1 MLKENTLFSR
11 EAVVLITLF
20 AEILLISGNHIK
32 GSSQWIKRQIGI
44 CGTFKKIDFAVV
56 SDKLNI
62 RLNELP
68 AMHNRVWLYIRN
80 IIKLFLRI
88 IEAGQL
94 RFLKIRQAA
103 GK

>member
-11 EAVVLITLF
+11 EAVVLIALF
-20 AEILLISGNHIK
+20 TEILLIAGNQIK
-32 GSSQWIKRQIGI
+32 GSSQRIKRQIGI
-44 CGTFKKIDFAVV
+44 CGAFKKIAFAVV
-56 SDKLNI
+56 PDKLNI

-80 IIKLFLRI
+80 TIKSFVRI
-88 IEAGQL
+88 IEAVQL